1 MRRIIVSNLISLD
14 GFMEGPNRALDWFAV
29 DQEFFGYARE
39 LLGRVDTILFGRA
52 TYQHMAG
59 YWPTPA
65 AAENDPFITEKMNA
79 LPKIVFS
86 KTLQEVG
93 WANSRL
99 AKKALTEEVR
109 ELKQQR
115 GQDMVIFGSG
125 SIVSALG
132 QAQLIDEYRLFV
144 NPVVLG
150 RGTPMFRNMHDRI
163 RLKLLETRTFNSGL
177 VGLYYRLEA

>member
-1 MRRIIVSNLISLD
+1 MRRIIVSNLMSLD
-14 GFMEGPNRALDWFAV
+14 GFMEGPNGELDWFVV
-29 DQEFFGYARE
+29 DEEFFGYARE
-39 LLGRVDTILFGRA
+39 MLGEVDTILFGRT

-65 AAENDPFITEKMNA
+65 AAENDPFITEKMNT

-86 KTLQEVG
+86 KTLQKVE

-99 AKKALTEEVR
+99 AKKALTDEVW
-109 ELKQQR
+109 ELKQQH
-115 GQDMVIFGSG
+115 GKDIVIFGSG

-144 NPVVLG
+144 NPIILG
-150 RGTPMFRNMHDRI
+150 HGAPMFRQVRDRI
-163 RLKLLETRTFNSGL
+163 RLKLLKTRIFNSGL
-177 VGLYYRLEA
+177 VGLYYRP

>member
-14 GFMEGPNRALDWFAV
+14 GFMEGPNRALDWFRV
-29 DQEFFGYARE
+29 DEEFFEYARE
-39 LLGRVDTILFGRA
+39 LLNAVDTILFGRV
-52 TYQHMAG
+52 TYQMMAS
-59 YWPTPA
+59 YWPSATD
-65 AAENDPFITEKMNA
+65 NDPVITGKMNI
-79 LPKIVFS
+79 LSKLVFS
-86 KTLQEVG
+86 RTLKKLE
-93 WANSRL
+93 WENSRL
-99 AKKALTEEVR
+99 ARKDIGEEIR

-150 RGTPMFRNMHDRI
+150 RGTPMFRNINDRI
-163 RLKLLETRTFNSGL
+163 RLKLFETRIFNSGL
-177 VGLYYRLEA
+177 VGLYYRPDA

>member
-1 MRRIIVSNLISLD
+1 
-14 GFMEGPNRALDWFAV
+14 
-29 DQEFFGYARE
+29 
-39 LLGRVDTILFGRA
+39 
-52 TYQHMAG
+52 
-59 YWPTPA
+59 
-65 AAENDPFITEKMNA
+65 MNA

-99 AKKALTEEVR
+99 AKKTLGEEAR

-115 GQDMVIFGSG
+115 GKDMVIFGSG

-150 RGTPMFRNMHDRI
+150 RGTPMFRNINDRI
-163 RLKLLETRTFNSGL
+163 RLKLFETRIFNSEL
-177 VGLYYRLEA
+177 VGLHYRPDA